1 MSKRLRLAM
10 PSKGRLHGPSM
21 ELMGRAGIEIY
32 PKGRSYLS
40 ETSDPSLEVLF
51 VRAKD
56 VPLYLHYGAADL
68 GITGYDLIVERGA
81 ELYELLS
88 LPYGECRLVVAA
100 PEDSGI
106 RSIEDVK
113 PGSVVATSHP
123 RTAGRFFEGL
133 NKDVKILELE
143 GSVELAPRL
152 GLADLV
158 VDISSSGE
166 TLRRNGLR
174 VICPILESTAKL
186 ACNKVS
192 YRAFRDRIEGIVRR
206 VGEAMGGA
214 GP

>member
-1 MSKRLRLAM
+1 MNRRMRLAM
-10 PSKGRLHGPSM
+10 PSKGRLHGPS
-21 ELMGRAGIEIY
+21 LDLLRRAGIELLSE
-32 PKGRSYLS
+32 GRSYLS
-40 ETSDPSLEVLF
+40 ETSDPSLEVIL

-81 ELYELLS
+81 DLYELLS
-88 LPYGECRLVVAA
+88 LPYGECKLVVAA
-100 PEDSGI
+100 PEDSDI
-106 RSIEDVK
+106 RSIEDVE

-123 RTAGRFFEGL
+123 RIASKFFEGM
-133 NKDVKILELE
+133 NKDVEVLELE

-152 GLADLV
+152 GLADLI

-174 VICPILESTAKL
+174 AICTILESTAKL

-192 YRAFRDRIEGIVRR
+192 YRAFEDRVEGLVRRIEGAL
-206 VGEAMGGA
+206 GEWA
-214 GP
+214 P

>member
-1 MSKRLRLAM
+1 MRLAM
-10 PSKGRLHGPSM
+10 PSKGRLYGPSVD
-21 ELMGRAGIEIY
+21 LMGRAGVEIY
-32 PKGRSYLS
+32 SKGRSYLS
-40 ETSDPSLEVLF
+40 ETSDPSLEVIF

-56 VPLYLHYGAADL
+56 VPLYLHHGAADL

-88 LPYGECRLVVAA
+88 LPYGECELLVAV

-106 RSIEDVK
+106 HSVEDVK
-113 PGSVVATSHP
+113 PGSIVATSYP
-123 RTAGRFFEGL
+123 RTASRFFEGL
-133 NKDVKILELE
+133 NRDVEVLELA

-166 TLRRNGLR
+166 TLRRNRLR
-174 VICPILESTAKL
+174 AVCSILESTAKL

-192 YRAFRDRIEGIVRR
+192 YRIFEDRIEGLIRR
-206 VGEAMGGA
+206 IEAAMGA
-214 GP
+214 WAP